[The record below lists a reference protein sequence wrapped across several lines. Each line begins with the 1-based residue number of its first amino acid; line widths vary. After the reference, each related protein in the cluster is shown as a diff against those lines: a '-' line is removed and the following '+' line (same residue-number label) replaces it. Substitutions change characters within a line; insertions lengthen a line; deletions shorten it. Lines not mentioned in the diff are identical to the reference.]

1 MNKADFIEQK
11 ELLGNNEKKE
21 PPEMFCKR
29 GGLRNFAKFTGKPLC
44 QGLFL
49 NKISIYLHLY

>member
-1 MNKADFIEQK
+1 MNKTDFIEQK

-21 PPEMFCKR
+21 PPEVFCKR

-44 QGLFL
+44 Q
-49 NKISIYLHLY
+49 